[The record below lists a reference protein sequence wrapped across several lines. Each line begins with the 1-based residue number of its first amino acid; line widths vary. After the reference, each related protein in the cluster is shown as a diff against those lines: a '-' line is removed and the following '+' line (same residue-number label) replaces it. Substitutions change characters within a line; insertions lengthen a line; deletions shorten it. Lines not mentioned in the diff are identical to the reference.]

1 MSWSLPP
8 PGCKVASSPIYPSL
22 RQAPGE
28 SLGCAASAEGHG
40 AEQGER
46 GAQRPQPSPSTACH
60 PMATPM
66 CPGDPGSP
74 PATPVPCAQNCWTES
89 KGPSAAFP
97 AGSRGAAGVAAV
109 EQAKHPPNPCS
120 WDRCSGREQQGWP
133 GIPVQQHFCDYY
145 RPGKDQPTSSAP
157 SELSGDKSCSKWWS
171 LVRSGVLQLHNRIPC
186 GGEPKSHPCG
196 STEVNGR
203 GW

>member
-1 MSWSLPP
+1 MQLLQRDTEQSRVREEPSDPSPAPALPVTLWP
-8 PGCKVASSPIYPSL
+8 HQRAQGT
-22 RQAPGE
+22 R
-28 SLGCAASAEGHG
+28 GH
-40 AEQGER
+40 
-46 GAQRPQPSPSTACH
+46 PQPPQ
-60 PMATPM
+60 
-66 CPGDPGSP
+66 CP
-74 PATPVPCAQNCWTES
+74 VLRNCWTES
-89 KGPSAAFP
+89 KGPSAALP
-97 AGSRGAAGVAAV
+97 VGSRAAAGVAAV

-120 WDRCSGREQQGWP
+120 RDRRSGREQQGWP
-133 GIPVQQHFCDYY
+133 GIPVQQHFCVYY
-145 RPGKDQPTSSAP
+145 RPGKDQPISSAP